1 MLPRLQPERARH
13 AVKLPEFLCQPAV
26 FLKGDYPFGSV
37 SNS

>member
-1 MLPRLQPERARH
+1 
-13 AVKLPEFLCQPAV
+13 VKLPEFLCQPAV